1 MVIDLRPPCT
11 LSREKNG
18 ALCFSDGRSPWDL
31 ALFSF
36 GKPWDFILPTLYYCN
51 LDRYYRFRTI
61 HVLTD
66 TISVAVCDVSGLYMH
81 GLLGYVN
88 PDGKQ
93 APAGRPASGNGSG
106 PAGQP
111 PGMN

>member
-1 MVIDLRPPCT
+1 MDGTIVSSLRQNENSLSTLGVHLMVIHLRPPCT

-51 LDRYYRFRTI
+51 LDRYYHFRTI

-66 TISVAVCDVSGLYMH
+66 TISVAVCDVSGLYICM
-81 GLLGYVN
+81 GYWV
-88 PDGKQ
+88 
-93 APAGRPASGNGSG
+93 
-106 PAGQP
+106 
-111 PGMN
+111 M